1 MKIKAEMFPGETETF
16 KKMLCIQVCLWI
28 PKTYPSSSE
37 NFIRK
42 KIINLKR
49 FSEIYYSKD
58 AVS

>member
-1 MKIKAEMFPGETETF
+1 MKIKAEMFPGKIETF

-42 KIINLKR
+42 KK
-49 FSEIYYSKD
+49 S
-58 AVS
+58 